1 METTESIPRKD
12 KAEQVIAAETQDDD
26 DYYSF
31 CPFFE
36 SLVIEN
42 NLEERDND
50 LLAFQIFVAKNK
62 PSYKLLEDEL
72 MLLINKNYKKIA
84 KAGENPLAILVSRL
98 IDLYEAAKKKGF
110 NPLIMKIFIR
120 INHRLKFEHSEDF
133 NKEVKQIA
141 LDSWTRVDGVNLNN
155 FLNTF
160 EIRSQVNPEE
170 LIPIINELIPQK
182 KFPEVAHYI
191 STMELHQHFNIPD
204 LISSFVHQNKFPLA
218 ALLAENKP
226 EYQAALVREMTTNKL
241 ASKAADLVKY
251 FKLNPKDFPELIER
265 LQKNCLRFYVHN
277 DIWMK
282 VEEKFY
288 DHKNMLGF
296 YVEDLVFKEQ
306 FDLAASIVKRH
317 NLLEGGHITKED
329 TLEAL
334 KPYFADPPTKTFNY
348 TENQLF
354 MVDLYDPTEEIL
366 GEAAPGTYWNFKDF
380 GIDLDKDLIYIDNCD
395 DEKFE
400 AAVSHLLGAEVV
412 GLDSEFRMSLTKFDK
427 QGTALLQLA
436 TKSKLIII
444 DSLKLW
450 NHPKYNKLIQDL
462 FSNPKILKVGHTLS
476 ADLEILRNDQFS
488 DSELI
493 IRNHL
498 DLPKAFKGLYPEL
511 KQSSLAYIC
520 EKITKKPMSKYEQI
534 SNWNKRPL
542 RKSQIHYGAMDAFI
556 LLKIYDEMKQLLVET
571 GEDIEKY
578 IDSSIGGKVYGNKKS
593 KLTELEDEKIELED
607 ILREQQ
613 FEDPPG
619 EEEKVEGDSKDK
631 TTEGR
636 KKPYRPKNKDKGD
649 KGEKEE
655 KKGEEKASKTK
666 EKKEMNQFHADE
678 KYAHFYSNPQTMKFL
693 VDNMAEKLARYM
705 RNIGLD
711 AEYLREK
718 DHNQLT
724 ELAKLENRVIVT
736 RDMKY
741 FGRQLGIPCFFLN
754 SQKTS
759 DQLKELI
766 DYFNLQIQENNFL
779 SRCVKCNSEGLIILD
794 VEDAKKILNWKNED
808 DYKNYD
814 TYWQCDKCKQIYW
827 EGQTFKKAQQ
837 RFKEFELGDTTAA
850 TCTEKDQVPATESQL
865 DAGLQS
871 FDFAD

>member
-1 METTESIPRKD
+1 METTEIIPKKD
-12 KAEQVIAAETQDDD
+12 ETEQITAAETQEEED

-31 CPFFE
+31 CPFLE

-72 MLLINKNYKKIA
+72 MLFINKNYKKVA
-84 KAGENPLAILVSRL
+84 KAGENPLAIFVSRL
-98 IDLYEAAKKKGF
+98 IDLYEAAKKKGL
-110 NPLIMKIFIR
+110 NPLIMKIFLR
-120 INHRLKFEHSEDF
+120 TNQRLKFEHSEDF
-133 NKEVKQIA
+133 NKEVKQFA
-141 LDSWTRVDGVNLNN
+141 LDAWTRIDGININN

-160 EIRSQVNPEE
+160 EIKNEVNPED
-170 LIPIINELIPQK
+170 LIPVINNLITNK
-182 KFPEVAHYI
+182 KMAEVAHFI

-204 LISSFVHQNKFPLA
+204 LISSLVHQNKFPLA
-218 ALLAENKP
+218 ALLVENKP
-226 EYQAALVREMTTNKL
+226 EHQITLVREMTTNKL
-241 ASKAADLVKY
+241 ASKAADFVKL
-251 FKLNPKDFPELIER
+251 FKLNPSDFPELIER

-277 DIWMK
+277 DVWMK

-288 DHKNMLGF
+288 DFKNMLGF
-296 YVEDLVFKEQ
+296 YVEDLVFREE
-306 FDLAASIVKRH
+306 FDLAVSITKRH
-317 NLLEGGHITKED
+317 NLLEGGHIKKED
-329 TLEAL
+329 TIEAL

-348 TENQLF
+348 TENKLLMTDF
-354 MVDLYDPTEEIL
+354 FEPTEEIL
-366 GEAAPGTYWNFKDF
+366 GEAPKGTYWNFKDF
-380 GIDLDKDLIYIDNCD
+380 GIDLEKDLIYIDNCED
-395 DEKFE
+395 GTFD
-400 AAVSHLLGAEVV
+400 AALEHILSADVV
-412 GLDSEFRMSLTKFDK
+412 GLDSEFRISMTKFDK

-436 TKSKLIII
+436 TKTKLFVF

-450 NHPKYNKLIQDL
+450 DNAKYNGLIQNL
-462 FSNPKILKVGHTLS
+462 FSDPKILKVGHTLS
-476 ADLEILRNDQFS
+476 ADLEILRNDQVS
-488 DSELI
+488 DSELV

-542 RKSQIHYGAMDAFI
+542 RKAQLHYGAMDAYI
-556 LLKIYDEMKQLLVET
+556 LLKIYEEMKQLLVEM

-607 ILREQQ
+607 ILREKQ
-613 FEDPPG
+613 FEDPAG
-619 EEEKVEGDSKDK
+619 DEERVEEEKTAETK
-631 TTEGR
+631 
-636 KKPYRPKNKDKGD
+636 KKPYRPKNKE
-649 KGEKEE
+649 KGEKKEE
-655 KKGEEKASKTK
+655 KVSKTK
-666 EKKEMNQFHADE
+666 EKKEVNQFFADE
-678 KYAHFYSNPQTMKFL
+678 KYAHFYSNPDTMKFL
-693 VDNMAEKLARYM
+693 IDNMAEKLARYM

-736 RDMKY
+736 RDQKY
-741 FGRQLGIPCFFLN
+741 FVRQLGVPCFFLN

-766 DYFNLQIQENNFL
+766 DYFHLQIKENNFL
-779 SRCVKCNSEGLIILD
+779 SRCVKCNSEGLIVLD
-794 VEDAKKILNWKNED
+794 VEDAKKALQWKNED
-808 DYKNYD
+808 DYQMYD

-837 RFKEFELGDTTAA
+837 RFKEFELG
-850 TCTEKDQVPATESQL
+850 EGGKDEAPIQESQL
-865 DAGLQS
+865 DSDLQS